1 MFMGWIA
8 LLISFISILLY
19 MLGIVLSVN
28 SSVGNS
34 DKSGYLIFSLIFFIT
49 SMCFFFSDYEKK
61 KKIKME
67 LAISLAIEQ
76 GNVVHLLR
84 ALEAYKSSSFFD
96 KTMLIKFRFQ
106 AEEAGQ
112 ERQVKIFSELIQSIG
127 F

>member
-1 MFMGWIA
+1 MGWIA

>member
-1 MFMGWIA
+1 MFLGWIA
-8 LLISFISILLY
+8 LLISFISIFFY
-19 MLGIVLSVN
+19 FTGIVLSVN

-34 DKSGYLIFSLIFFIT
+34 DNSEFLIFSLIFFIT
-49 SMCFFFSDYEKK
+49 SICAFFSDYEKN

-67 LAISLAIEQ
+67 LAISFAIEQ

-84 ALEAYKSSSFFD
+84 ALDTYKSSRFFD

-127 F
+127 L